1 MVFRP
6 SGITFVEFSLPVGK
20 DWSASFTFFYANIER
35 DKSFADD
42 LNKERGIVSS
52 RVALLLRSAEIKPL
66 FHRFVLFEHHL
77 RPSNMF
83 RGPPRLTL
91 VYSPTIVTYCT
102 SFHVPVFTLSDKK
115 TNARRVIWNLVR
127 YNSCLVFWFC
137 TAVKYA
143 GGGSNI
149 DITAI
154 CTRKHWIPSDL
165 QS

>member
-42 LNKERGIVSS
+42 LIKERGIVSS

-77 RPSNMF
+77 RPSFIF
-83 RGPPRLTL
+83 RGM
-91 VYSPTIVTYCT
+91 
-102 SFHVPVFTLSDKK
+102 SDASSSGKNHK
-115 TNARRVIWNLVR
+115 LP
-127 YNSCLVFWFC
+127 
-137 TAVKYA
+137 
-143 GGGSNI
+143 GGVSVVLG
-149 DITAI
+149 
-154 CTRKHWIPSDL
+154 
-165 QS
+165 